1 MSIQGTMLTLKI
13 DQREISVPQGTKVI
27 EAAAQLGIMIP
38 RFCYHPA
45 LGSLGACRM
54 CAVKFV
60 EGPVKGVD
68 MSCMVEAADGM
79 VVSTNDP
86 EAVEFR
92 RYVIEWLMLNHPHD
106 CPVCDEGGHC
116 LLQDETVSG
125 GHGLRRYQ
133 GLKRTFEDQ
142 YLGEFVQHEMNR
154 CIHCWRCRRFY
165 QEFAGYFDYGAM
177 QLGNRMYFGRFEPGR
192 LESPFAGN
200 IIDLCPT
207 GVLTDKPARYKG
219 RRWDFQRGP
228 SLCLHCSLGCNLV
241 GSARYREMIRVEA
254 RFHEAVNGYFICD
267 RGRFGFGYANHP
279 DRPRRARSG
288 KEEVTLETAL
298 QTAAQRLAE
307 ISEKYGPEAVAAW
320 GSPRSSLET
329 LGMLKWLCRR
339 QGWTGP
345 QFFPQP
351 FLERK
356 VKAAISRLDTGIAV
370 SLRDLEKA
378 DFILVAGADPVQEAP
393 MLALALRQAA
403 RRGATVAVID
413 PRPVF
418 LPFEYEHLPV
428 SPGGIDPCL
437 DLLSKTALSQEA
449 AEGRLEPE
457 AARFYS
463 LLTCVYPEDP
473 ALQDRLMALG
483 LKLKDCRNPVIVCNT
498 DMVRE
503 TTPTRAADHARLL
516 KAAKG
521 QAGLFYLLPGP
532 NAYGAAMLAG
542 GEEVDLLA
550 AMEKGAVKALVVV
563 ENDPLGSCPEQER
576 LIRALDKL
584 ELLVVLDYLPSAMVA
599 RSQIFL
605 PMTTVFEKKFS
616 HYVNQEGRLQ
626 QAAPLH
632 QGGTPLMQVGK
643 GGHPPRTFL
652 DVIPGGEPRP
662 GAEILADL
670 AAALSG
676 EPASWVEG
684 NLWDRLSREHEAFSR
699 LASLT
704 ALERAAGVRLL
715 PDEAPE
721 RAFSSEPGTKPPEPP
736 EGQLELLLVDQTFGT
751 EELAS
756 YAAPIRKVEEEP
768 HLLLHADLAAN
779 LGLAAG
785 DQVALLL
792 PGGEVT
798 VRLKTALL
806 MAPRVAILPRHRR
819 LEWQK
824 IRGGPVWLPPEN
836 IKKLSERP

>member
-1 MSIQGTMLTLKI
+1 MPTLSI
-13 DQREISVPQGTKVI
+13 DQREISVPKGTKVI
-27 EAAAQLGIMIP
+27 EAAEKLGIMIP

-60 EGPVKGVD
+60 EGPVKGVE

-79 VVSTNDP
+79 VVSTTDP
-86 EAVEFR
+86 EAMEFR

-177 QLGNRMYFGRFEPGR
+177 QIGNRMYFGRFEPGR
-192 LESPFAGN
+192 LESPFSGN

-207 GVLTDKPARYKG
+207 GVLTDKPARYRG

-267 RGRFGFGYANHP
+267 RGRYGFAYANHP
-279 DRPRRARSG
+279 DRPRKARLG
-288 KEEVTLETAL
+288 EEEVTLAEAL
-298 QTAAQRLAE
+298 RTAAQRLSQ
-307 ISEKYGPEAVAAW
+307 ISEKYGAGAVAGW

-329 LGMLKWLCRR
+329 LGVLQWLCRR
-339 QGWTGP
+339 QGWAGP
-345 QFFPQP
+345 QFFPHP
-351 FLERK
+351 SLERK
-356 VKAAISRLDTGIAV
+356 VKAAISRLETGIAV
-370 SLRDLEKA
+370 SLRDLEKS
-378 DFILVAGADPVQEAP
+378 DFILVAGADPVHEAP

-428 SPGGIDPCL
+428 SPGGIDLCL
-437 DLLSKTALSQEA
+437 NLLSKAALSQEA

-457 AARFYS
+457 GARFYS
-463 LLTCVYPEDP
+463 LLTCANLEDP
-473 ALQDRLMALG
+473 ILQDRLVALG
-483 LKLKDCRNPVIVCNT
+483 RKLKDCRNPVIVCNT
-498 DMVRE
+498 DIVRE
-503 TTPTRAADHARLL
+503 TAPTRAADHARLL

-532 NAYGAAMLAG
+532 NAFGAALLSSG
-542 GEEVDLLA
+542 GEGDLLA
-550 AMEKGAVKALVVV
+550 AMENGAVKALVVV
-563 ENDPLGSCPEQER
+563 ENDPLGSCRDQER
-576 LIRALDKL
+576 LIRALDNL
-584 ELLVVLDYLPSAMVA
+584 ELLVVLDYLPSATAA

-605 PMTTVFEKKFS
+605 PTATVFEKGFS

-632 QGGTPLMQVGK
+632 QGGTPIMQVSR

-652 DVIPGGEPRP
+652 EIIPGGEPRP

-670 AAALSG
+670 AEALSG
-676 EPASWVEG
+676 APALSAEG
-684 NLWDRLSREHEAFSR
+684 DLWDRLSREHELFSR

-715 PDEAPE
+715 PGEAPE
-721 RAFSSEPGTKPPEPP
+721 GAFSPEPWTKPPEPP
-736 EGQLELLLVDQTFGT
+736 DGQLELLLVDQTFGT

-768 HLLLHADLAAN
+768 HLLLHADLAAD

-798 VRLKTALL
+798 VRLKTTLN

-824 IRGGPVWLPPEN
+824 MRGWPVWLPQEN
-836 IKKLSERP
+836 IRKLSDRL